1 MYRENNIENRLW
13 QYIDGLSAPQE
24 KTAVEGLIQTNTAWK
39 AKYEELL
46 DIHSL
51 LQSSV
56 LEAPSMRFTKNVME
70 EISKLQVAPAAKKYL
85 NNKIIWS
92 IGIFFIIMLAGTLV
106 YAFSQIVFNNNHESA
121 IGKKLDKIDFSNFF
135 NNSWM
140 NALIMMNVVIGLFL
154 LDNYLSSK
162 RKKYQNQAY

>member
-1 MYRENNIENRLW
+1 MYTENNIENRLW
-13 QYIDGLSAPQE
+13 QYIDGLSTPQE
-24 KTAVEGLIQTNTAWK
+24 KTAVEKFIQSDMVWK

-46 DIHSL
+46 GIHSL

-92 IGIFFIIMLAGTLV
+92 IGMFFIIMLAGTLV
-106 YAFSQIVFNNNHESA
+106 YGFSQVVFNNSQESA
-121 IGKKLDKIDFSNFF
+121 IGKKLDKVDLTNFF

-140 NALIMMNVVIGLFL
+140 NVLIMINVVLGLFL
-154 LDNYLSSK
+154 LDNYFNSK
-162 RKKYQNQAY
+162 RKKYRNQAF